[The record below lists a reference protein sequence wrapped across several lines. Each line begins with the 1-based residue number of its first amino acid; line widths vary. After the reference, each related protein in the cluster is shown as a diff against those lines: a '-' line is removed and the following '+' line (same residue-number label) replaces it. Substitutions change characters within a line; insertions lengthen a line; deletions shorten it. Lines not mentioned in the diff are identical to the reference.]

1 MYTYSD
7 MRNPTFP
14 ILANLAA
21 VLALSV
27 ALAAQTT
34 GPWFGTWKLNI
45 AKSKYSPGPAAKSS
59 TTKLE
64 PFEGG
69 FRNTTD
75 TVTGSGEVRHIVYT
89 GKFDGKENVV
99 KGNPDADTNAYTR
112 IDDHTYQ
119 VVPKKNGKAT
129 VTSRIV
135 ISADGKTRTQT
146 QTGTDLKGQT
156 VSNTLIYDRQ

>member
-1 MYTYSD
+1 
-7 MRNPTFP
+7 MRIRT
-14 ILANLAA
+14 ILLLASLT
-21 VLALSV
+21 LAL
-27 ALAAQTT
+27 LAQSSA
-34 GPWFGTWKLNI
+34 PWFGTWKLNL

-69 FRNTTD
+69 FKNTTD

-99 KGNPDADTNAYTR
+99 TGNPDADANSYTR

-146 QTGTDLKGQT
+146 QTGTDMKGQT
-156 VSNTLIYDRQ
+156 VNNTLVYDRQ